1 LIEKVLSSQK
11 VYDGKLVKV
20 RADKVT
26 LPNGR
31 TTVREVVEHPGAV
44 AILPLLDADKIVMIR
59 QYRHPAGK
67 ILLEIPAGTLKPG
80 ERPEECA
87 SRELVEETGFKAGR
101 LVKMFHCFLAA
112 GYSSELIHVYL
123 ATKLTKMAGKL
134 DSDEFIQ
141 VQILGLSE
149 ALGKVERGE
158 IEDAKAI
165 AAILYAKNFNP
176 PTTLWR

>member
-1 LIEKVLSSQK
+1 MIERVLNSRK

-20 RADKVT
+20 RADEVV

-31 TTVREVVEHPGAV
+31 TTTREVVEHPGAV
-44 AILPLLDADKIVMIR
+44 AILPLLEGGRVVMIR

-67 ILLEIPAGTLKPG
+67 VLLEVPAGTLRLG

-87 SRELVEETGFKAGR
+87 GRELVEETGFRAGR
-101 LVKMFHCFLAA
+101 LVKMFQCYLAA

-123 ATKLTKMAGKL
+123 ATELSKAVGNP

-141 VQILGLSE
+141 VQILDMAEVLRMIG
-149 ALGKVERGE
+149 RGE

-165 AAILYAKNFNP
+165 AAILYAQQLPRSSVK
-176 PTTLWR
+176 